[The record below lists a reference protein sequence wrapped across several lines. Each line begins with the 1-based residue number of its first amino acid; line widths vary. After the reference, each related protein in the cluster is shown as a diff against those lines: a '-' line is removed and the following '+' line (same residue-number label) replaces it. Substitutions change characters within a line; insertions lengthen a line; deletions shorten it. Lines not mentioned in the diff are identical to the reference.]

1 MPIAEVQFFDVVK
14 WLHITAVIVGFGATF
29 AYGIFIS
36 AAAKSEPRSMPGVI
50 AGIQA
55 TDRML
60 LGPGIGLIILTGLYM
75 TIDRWEFSDF
85 FVGWGILAVIVLGA
99 MGGLIFNPNEEKA
112 AAAAKRDVEAAT
124 GDDVEFS
131 PEFNRANSTMA
142 RAGMLA
148 GLIIVLTVYV
158 MTAKPFL

>member
-1 MPIAEVQFFDVVK
+1 MPIAEVMFYDVVK
-14 WLHITAVIVGFGATF
+14 WLHITAVVVGLGATF
-29 AYGIFIS
+29 AYGIFIA

-60 LGPGIGLIILTGLYM
+60 IGPGVGLIILTGVYM

-85 FVGWGILAVIVLGA
+85 FVGWGILAVIILGA
-99 MGGLIFNPNEEKA
+99 MGGLVFTPNEAKA
-112 AAAAKRDVEAAT
+112 SAAAKRDVEAAT

-131 PEFNRANSTMA
+131 PEFNQVNGKLA

-148 GLIIVLTVYV
+148 GLIIVLSVYV